1 MEIPGTRF
9 YHEQRYMCTTYWRPD
24 IIGLI
29 KIEDDEE
36 GCLIKEIK
44 KIKTLI
50 KLDYYKKN

>member
-1 MEIPGTRF
+1 MPGTSF
-9 YHEQRYMCTTYWRPD
+9 YHEQRYICTTYWRPD